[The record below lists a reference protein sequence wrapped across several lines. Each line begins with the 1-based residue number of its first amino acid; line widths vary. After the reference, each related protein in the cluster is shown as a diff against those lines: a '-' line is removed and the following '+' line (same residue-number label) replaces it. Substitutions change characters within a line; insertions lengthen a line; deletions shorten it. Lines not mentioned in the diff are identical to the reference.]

1 MKPNPNQKLND
12 VMSSSFQINITIC
25 DVDQET
31 RHRLT
36 TTIERKLRKAA
47 VTVLIAENET
57 DLTRW
62 DLTCAIVYP
71 KPTKQSA
78 VIRNIRSEYIPPCF
92 PEGMRIPGK
101 QRNWL
106 VTARPFE
113 PFNADDSAFWKMHN
127 LWSLPPWTM
136 VHAGPGAA
144 ARRVARQEGS
154 RFPLTFPKLDL
165 DIILFK
171 IRIRSFIARPPRPLA
186 MILPNGIQFVFQ
198 LLHRIGTTLPRILGR
213 PTRCCF
219 YRCCHRWRVWRVW
232 RCSRR
237 CAAAHVDACRDCD
250 STITRC
256 DGSVGAAARTRT
268 AGTAICIPA
277 SSLERPWGPAPWP

>member
-1 MKPNPNQKLND
+1 MKPNPNQKQND

-47 VTVLIAENET
+47 VTVLIAENES

-101 QRNWL
+101 QKKWL
-106 VTARPFE
+106 ATATPVE
-113 PFNADDSAFWKMHN
+113 PFNDDDSAFWNMHN
-127 LWSLPPWTM
+127 RWSLPPWTM
-136 VHAGPGAA
+136 IHAGPGAA
-144 ARRVARQEGS
+144 AIRVARQEGS
-154 RFPLTFPKLDL
+154 APHQSAL
-165 DIILFK
+165 
-171 IRIRSFIARPPRPLA
+171 ARPFTSAELTA
-186 MILPNGIQFVFQ
+186 E
-198 LLHRIGTTLPRILGR
+198 
-213 PTRCCF
+213 
-219 YRCCHRWRVWRVW
+219 
-232 RCSRR
+232 
-237 CAAAHVDACRDCD
+237 AAA
-250 STITRC
+250 
-256 DGSVGAAARTRT
+256 VGMMNTWPAVIPVAPLLVTSAAA
-268 AGTAICIPA
+268 AAA
-277 SSLERPWGPAPWP
+277 A